1 VEFKCNIITNHLL
14 CNKKIQMEARAV
26 AAPGAEVAMA
36 ESDEPDAE
44 VQGEVRILCKWN
56 SNVIL

>member
-1 VEFKCNIITNHLL
+1 
-14 CNKKIQMEARAV
+14 MEARAV
-26 AAPGAEVAMA
+26 AAPGAEVVMT

-56 SNVIL
+56 SNGILELIIFYVAKCRGLG